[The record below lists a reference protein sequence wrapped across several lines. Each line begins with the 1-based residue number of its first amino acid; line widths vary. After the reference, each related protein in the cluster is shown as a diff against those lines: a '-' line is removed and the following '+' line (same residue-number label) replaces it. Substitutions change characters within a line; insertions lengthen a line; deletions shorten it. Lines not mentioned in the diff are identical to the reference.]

1 LDNHNYDRS
10 IEVSFRVSCRVS
22 DDEED
27 GERRLTEALN
37 KVNTDMH
44 LRPST
49 FEMASSGSF
58 RTMPNVR

>member
-1 LDNHNYDRS
+1 MDV
-10 IEVSFRVSCRVS
+10 IVSVGLSFGVSCRVS

-37 KVNTDMH
+37 KVRTDMH
-44 LRPST
+44 MRPSA

-58 RTMPNVR
+58 RLAQNVY